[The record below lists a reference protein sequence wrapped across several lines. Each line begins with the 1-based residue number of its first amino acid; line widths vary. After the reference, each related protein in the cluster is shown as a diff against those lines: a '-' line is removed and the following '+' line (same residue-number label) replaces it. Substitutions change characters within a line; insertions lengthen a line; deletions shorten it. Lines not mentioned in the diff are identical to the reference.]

1 MSYIRGG
8 FRGGERSTL
17 INRASLRGSKTSRL
31 AIGRHAEVETATL
44 GRLVTK
50 HMIARGQPLA
60 QFGPFWSGQHGMSS
74 AMVTAVESTVVA
86 RAGATKEPTIN
97 PRIASIARVR
107 VIANHGGILRN
118 CQNQTEM
125 TR

>member
-1 MSYIRGG
+1 MRG
-8 FRGGERSTL
+8 
-17 INRASLRGSKTSRL
+17 NKTSWL

-60 QFGPFWSGQHGMSS
+60 QFGAFWSGQHGMSS
-74 AMVTAVESTVVA
+74 AIVTAAESTVVA

-97 PRIASIARVR
+97 PRIASIIRVR
-107 VIANHGGILRN
+107 VIANHRSIGRD
-118 CQNQTEM
+118 CQNEAEM